1 MKSVWAELGKIQ
13 QHRPGAQ
20 AYAFQKAEMYER
32 RRVQVY
38 KNLKNLGYA
47 QLLEETANVI
57 SFVDGERRKEAAVL
71 EDTLTSVV

>member
-1 MKSVWAELGKIQ
+1 
-13 QHRPGAQ
+13 
-20 AYAFQKAEMYER
+20 MYER